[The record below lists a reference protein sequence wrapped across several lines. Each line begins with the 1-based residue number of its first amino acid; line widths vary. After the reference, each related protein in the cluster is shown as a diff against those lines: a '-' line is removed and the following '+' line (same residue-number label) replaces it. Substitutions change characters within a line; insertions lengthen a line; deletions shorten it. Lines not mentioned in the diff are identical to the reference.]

1 MSVAFHCKKKIR
13 PGFPAFFFE
22 KGERLLL
29 KILKILNC
37 VFVVSVALGAA
48 GRVLPVFKKNR
59 TIMINLFV
67 LGLAGILT
75 SALFKQTL
83 LSSLSLVIAM
93 HQLYTLEL
101 YQRYA
106 RMRKLERY
114 VARKK
119 KRIDALE

>member
-1 MSVAFHCKKKIR
+1 M
-13 PGFPAFFFE
+13 
-22 KGERLLL
+22 
-29 KILKILNC
+29 
-37 VFVVSVALGAA
+37 VSVALGAA

-59 TIMINLFV
+59 TVMINLFV

-75 SALFKQTL
+75 SALFKQPL
-83 LSSLSLVIAM
+83 LASLSLVIAM

-114 VARKK
+114 VVRKK
-119 KRIDALE
+119 TDRCFGVKGWRKQECMTNEAPYAASS